1 MSHIFLYFSLAISIK
16 AASLFY
22 NSTGFFQDD
31 DSFISIFNNSSNFQ
45 LSDNQITITQKIL
58 IPIDFAIVCNPLCVL
73 KFQEQGSFIIKSN
86 STFSLNNIEID
97 IETNF
102 LTEVIIVEIIA
113 KLHIFNSMIR
123 NINTLS
129 SQFCTG
135 QEQSSFNITN
145 FRVSNITMIAV
156 DKFVLFNSSKNVNYF
171 FNISFNSNLFSNLI
185 FLQADSSEIQIIK
198 LNFEGN
204 WITNNKGINL
214 INLRSAA
221 FFMLSNSTFL
231 KNNFSST
238 FIYCFGHLISEN
250 NFSIINT
257 LFSENYV
264 NSNFV
269 LLKSDSDYDYIR
281 IERFIISFNVFGS
294 SFIEFSSITHFEMF
308 FSEFINNVSP
318 KLIYLSNIDD
328 LNIQNVVIRNNND
341 FGYEFLNNK
350 QGSCFSVENFKSLF

>member
-1 MSHIFLYFSLAISIK
+1 M
-16 AASLFY
+16 
-22 NSTGFFQDD
+22 
-31 DSFISIFNNSSNFQ
+31 
-45 LSDNQITITQKIL
+45 

-135 QEQSSFNITN
+135 QEQSSFNISN

-171 FNISFNSNLFSNLI
+171 FNISFNSNSFSNLI

-198 LNFEGN
+198 LNFKGN
-204 WITNNKGINL
+204 LITNNKGINL

-269 LLKSDSDYDYIR
+269 LLKSDSNYYYIR
-281 IERFIISFNVFGS
+281 IERFFMSALF
-294 SFIEFSSITHFEMF
+294 
-308 FSEFINNVSP
+308 
-318 KLIYLSNIDD
+318 L
-328 LNIQNVVIRNNND
+328 QNRT
-341 FGYEFLNNK
+341 
-350 QGSCFSVENFKSLF
+350 